1 VPLLGFSELCRPP
14 GGSPFHTEHK
24 AVHGCLHHAEVHFVL
39 QGHWE
44 LTDVELFSLGNE
56 SPNNLVPHSGNICN
70 LLLALEL
77 LGCSD
82 WLLGQEGEVP
92 GCSVADTGFLP
103 ASCLAVLLLLL
114 RELPLKLLSSL
125 ALVSAPLLGC
135 RILLFFAVDVGYA
148 MLQLLLFFVPS

>member
-1 VPLLGFSELCRPP
+1 VPLLGSPELCRPS
-14 GGSPFHTEHK
+14 GGSPFHTGHK
-24 AVHGCLHHAEVHFVL
+24 AVHGCLLRVEVHFVL

-56 SPNNLVPHSGNICN
+56 SPNDLVPHSGNICN
-70 LLLALEL
+70 LLLVLEL

-103 ASCLAVLLLLL
+103 ASCSGGTTAAG
-114 RELPLKLLSSL
+114 EGTASETAIFTSSSFRTSSRTSYL
-125 ALVSAPLLGC
+125 T
-135 RILLFFAVDVGYA
+135 LFC
-148 MLQLLLFFVPS
+148 S